1 MVDESLFRY
10 SGDDSKRGHVQS
22 VDRSLQLL
30 DALADM
36 GGIAS
41 LSDLVVHTSL
51 PVATIHRLIGTMRD
65 AGYVRQEAN
74 RQYALGV
81 RLVRLGESAS
91 RLVGDWVKPTLQKLV
106 DSTGETANMAML
118 DGNQAIYMAGV
129 PSPHMMRM
137 FTEVGRRVGVHN
149 TAVGK
154 ALVACLDDATIMRM
168 LETQGMRPD
177 TEHTITNPERFLEH
191 IRIVREAGYATDEQE
206 KEAGVRCVAVARVVG
221 STPIALSVSG
231 PEARFTVEKHN
242 AAVTILQNAANS
254 ILC

>member
-1 MVDESLFRY
+1 
-10 SGDDSKRGHVQS
+10 
-22 VDRSLQLL
+22 
-30 DALADM
+30 
-36 GGIAS
+36 
-41 LSDLVVHTSL
+41 
-51 PVATIHRLIGTMRD
+51 
-65 AGYVRQEAN
+65 
-74 RQYALGV
+74 
-81 RLVRLGESAS
+81 
-91 RLVGDWVKPTLQKLV
+91 
-106 DSTGETANMAML
+106 
-118 DGNQAIYMAGV
+118 
-129 PSPHMMRM
+129 M

-154 ALVACLDDATIMRM
+154 ALVACLDDATIMRK

-231 PEARFTVEKHN
+231 PEARFTVEKRN